1 MTMRLRLDPF
11 LKTTDAERV
20 FNVLQKLNA
29 CGLDYAVTGGMALEP
44 ALGSGLGRQRA
55 LNDIDV
61 VVSGFDAL
69 PPALAS
75 AFMISHANP
84 HRPTG
89 KLAIQLVEP
98 EQRVRIDVFSACGDA
113 LERIGP
119 ALIGDLAIKVVAVE
133 DLACRIASEMMCFS
147 RGDAVPHKCA
157 DDHARASQV
166 VDMKLVEKAWQD
178 QRREIDPLTYAE
190 ASVQIVEALKR
201 DTGELVKP
209 TYSTDTDA
217 VCRHC
222 YDTANFTV
230 ASPKSILSIL
240 GYC

>member
-1 MTMRLRLDPF
+1 VIAPISLEPF
-11 LKTTDAERV
+11 LTADDARRV
-20 FNVLQKLNA
+20 CRVLQKLHA
-29 CGLDYAVTGGMALEP
+29 CGLDYAVTGGMALET

-55 LNDIDV
+55 FNDIDV
-61 VVSGFDAL
+61 VTSGFDTL

-75 AFMISHANP
+75 AFMISHAHP

-98 EQRVRIDVFSACGDA
+98 EQRVRVDVFSACGDT
-113 LERIGP
+113 LERTRP
-119 ALIGDLAIKVVAVE
+119 ALIGNLPIKVVAVE

-147 RGDAVPHKCA
+147 RGESVPPKCA
-157 DDHARASQV
+157 DDHARAIQV
-166 VDMKLVEKAWQD
+166 VDMELVEKAWRD

-201 DTGELVKP
+201 DTGKLVKP

-222 YDTANFTV
+222 YNTANFMV
-230 ASPKSILSIL
+230 ASPKSILPIL

>member
-1 MTMRLRLDPF
+1 MLRLDPF
-11 LKTTDAERV
+11 LEMPDAERV
-20 FNVLQKLNA
+20 LNVLQKFNG

-44 ALGSGLGRQRA
+44 ALGSEIGRRRPF
-55 LNDIDV
+55 NDIDL
-61 VVSGFDAL
+61 VVSGFDTL
-69 PPALAS
+69 PSALAS
-75 AFMISHANP
+75 AFLISHAHP

-98 EQRVRIDVFSACGDA
+98 EQRVRIDVFSACGA
-113 LERIGP
+113 TLERIRP
-119 ALIGDLAIKVVAVE
+119 AMLGDLPIKVVAVE

-147 RGDAVPHKCA
+147 RGESVPPKCA
-157 DDHARASQV
+157 DDHARAIQV
-166 VDMKLVEKAWQD
+166 VDMKLVEKAWRD

-190 ASVQIVEALKR
+190 ASVQIVEALKH
-201 DTGELVKP
+201 DTGKLVKP

-222 YDTANFTV
+222 HNTANFMV
-230 ASPKSILSIL
+230 ASPKSILPIL